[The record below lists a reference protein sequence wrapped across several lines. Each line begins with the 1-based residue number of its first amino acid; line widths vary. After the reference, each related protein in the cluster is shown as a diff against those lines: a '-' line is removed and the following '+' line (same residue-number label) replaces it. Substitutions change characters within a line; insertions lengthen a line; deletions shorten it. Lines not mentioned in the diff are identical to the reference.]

1 MTQRVAYICTICT
14 SLALMAC
21 GTTTVVPAETE
32 DPYRVLARNAHSATS
47 SSLPPAT
54 RQIAEGYWLGAL
66 IGPNDVPQLQDLGV
80 RAVLSAVRPAEGTA
94 EALRRAGI
102 AHFSIPIGNTFR
114 HAETILTVTE
124 RYPPHEV
131 FIHCRHGADRTG
143 AIAAFLL
150 VVRHDW
156 RISDALYSVVY
167 PTQRDADGLAG
178 VLDSH
183 GLTDQREANDPSVGF
198 YSISGTG
205 RAVGGMKVR
214 NSRYAHLVETAIEAM
229 IAHGE

>member
-1 MTQRVAYICTICT
+1 MTQRVAYIVVLCAINF
-14 SLALMAC
+14 AAC
-21 GTTTVVPAETE
+21 GTAPVVPAETH
-32 DPYRVLARNAHSATS
+32 DPYRVLSRNAPSHTESA
-47 SSLPPAT
+47 LPPAT

-66 IGPNDVPQLQDLGV
+66 IGPNDVPHLQELGV
-80 RAVLSAVRPAEGTA
+80 RAVLSAVRPADGTA

-102 AHFSIPIGNTFR
+102 AHFSIPIGSTFR
-114 HAETILTVTE
+114 HADTILSVTE

-150 VVRHDW
+150 VVRHNW
-156 RISDALYSVVY
+156 RMSDALYSVVY
-167 PTQRDADGLAG
+167 PTQEDADGLAR

-183 GLTDQREANDPSVGF
+183 GVTDERAADDPSVGF

-214 NSRYAHLVETAIEAM
+214 NSRYANLVETAIEAM
-229 IAHGE
+229 MAHSE